1 MIRLVAWRIIPTSW
15 TEIWLVP
22 LRGVHLDN
30 RPFCTISYS
39 TQIPPCPTDRTN
51 SPCKTE
57 NPGIRTLRSS
67 FSTTQSTLRQYN
79 SFTSMT
85 YLLIHPPFSSD
96 SNLVAHANSTIPAE
110 PVETRQTHIQY
121 IIIASVISFAIFMLA
136 LVGITYYRHHRHRFH
151 SRGQYDPVHPVAFPD
166 YWEDLP
172 KTPSSAKGPSE
183 KRGTRP
189 AFRHHSSSLSD
200 AEATEHLLR
209 PVSSVAST
217 STRSTGQ
224 TVMTSPASA
233 RIWR

>member
-1 MIRLVAWRIIPTSW
+1 MANYSYFMDGDLVGTFTRSPSGQPTFLYDFLLYANS
-15 TEIWLVP
+15 TMPNGSHQFSVQNGEPGDLHPSLV
-22 LRGVHLDN
+22 LLDYAVY
-30 RPFCTISYS
+30 TTSVYS
-39 TQIPPCPTDRTN
+39 FA
-51 SPCKTE
+51 
-57 NPGIRTLRSS
+57 L
-67 FSTTQSTLRQYN
+67 
-79 SFTSMT
+79 MA